1 MLNEAM
7 PSLQPPLG
15 GAKGAADAST
25 DFNLWLQMATD
36 NKINAKNSWNFALI
50 DYFHDLSLL
59 REGDGAI
66 NFQKASATLDG
77 CVKIYSSRVDS
88 AVSETGNLLSGL
100 STLAAQQALP
110 EPEASDSDNDP
121 DYGVRAKP
129 RKKVPL
135 APPPASSTLVG
146 MGALRRTKR
155 SCELEVDPMFRK
167 ALADFDEGG
176 AKSLLLNMLGVDRAG
191 RVMFDGAMGGAAAP
205 PIPVV
210 APAPDRQI
218 DVAALGHRFIPNGL
232 AGLVL
237 CPSMREIHEI
247 SQRLAGGNEVSQ
259 AGGEGGIFYDDDE
272 GEYLAANLTVH
283 FEADYSHI
291 LPEGMVEVVSDVPDY
306 DLLAYFDHTIPTP
319 WQRREHWKIANLKA
333 RQREPHTPAAAPAP
347 RAKHTVDF
355 FSHEVD
361 EDELFAES
369 STNIDLPRH
378 QWSRDKHLL
387 PRDMR
392 FTSQRLIRLFTKP
405 SAVLPTF
412 NKRRHVP
419 HAHVEPPPIAGA
431 DEEYWAQQYRE
442 RERMSEIAREDL
454 QELHQSYDQLFFQD
468 DGDDAAVADPIG
480 ADFDTLGAPWRGNA
494 SRHINFSR
502 VANRIDVRQL
512 KDSLWHGLTD
522 KTAAFSLLVQGVAPK
537 YPEASLTSFCFI
549 CILHLANEHGL
560 ELSGTA
566 NCADLTINLPGT

>member
-1 MLNEAM
+1 M
-7 PSLQPPLG
+7 PSLQLPG
-15 GAKGAADAST
+15 GVKGVADAST

-50 DYFHDLSLL
+50 DYFQDLSLL

-66 NFQKASATLDG
+66 NFQRASATLDG

-100 STLAAQQALP
+100 STQAAQKASP
-110 EPEASDSDNDP
+110 EPAEPEASDSDDDP
-121 DYGVRAKP
+121 EYGARVKL

-135 APPPASSTLVG
+135 PPPLASSTLVG
-146 MGALRRTKR
+146 VGALRRTKR

-176 AKSLLLNMLGVDRAG
+176 AKSLLLNMLGVDRMG
-191 RVMFDGAMGGAAAP
+191 RVTFDAMGGHAALP
-205 PIPVV
+205 SPVK
-210 APAPDRQI
+210 AASDRHI
-218 DVAALGHRFIPNGL
+218 DVAALGRRFIPNGL

-247 SQRLAGGNEVSQ
+247 SQRVTGGNEVSQ
-259 AGGEGGIFYDDDE
+259 ASGEGGIFYDDDE
-272 GEYLAANLTVH
+272 GEYSAANLTVH

-306 DLLAYFDHTIPTP
+306 DLLAYFDHTIPSP

-333 RQREPHTPAAAPAP
+333 RQREPRTAAATPTSK
-347 RAKHTVDF
+347 AKRSIDF
-355 FSHEVD
+355 FSREVD

-387 PRDMR
+387 PHDMR

-405 SAVLPTF
+405 RAVLPTF

-419 HAHVEPPPIAGA
+419 HAHVEPPPTAAA
-431 DEEYWAQQYRE
+431 DEGYWAQQYRQ

-468 DGDDAAVADPIG
+468 DGDAAAVADPIG
-480 ADFDTLGAPWRGNA
+480 HDFDTLGTPWRGNA

-502 VANRIDVRQL
+502 VANRIDVRLL
-512 KDSLWHGLTD
+512 KDNLWHGLTD

-566 NCADLTINLPGT
+566 NSADLTIHLPEP